1 MKIVIAGAGAV
12 GTHLAKLFTREKH
25 DITLIDSDESRMQSI
40 NANYDLLTL
49 ADDPMNISTLREAE
63 AGKADLF
70 ISVTPD
76 EAQNLSIS
84 MLAKQL
90 GAKQTVARVDNYEF
104 SIPRNVEL
112 LKGMGIDSVVYP
124 EMLAGEEICNS
135 IQRSWTRLWLPIKG
149 GALTL
154 VGVKVRKG
162 CRLLNIPLREA
173 SSPDS
178 PYHVVAIKRRGE
190 TLIPH
195 GDDCLMER
203 DVVYFMTTDPRAEY
217 IKEITEKSD
226 YPEVKTVFFLGGGHI
241 TERALALLPNHLQAK
256 VFESNPQKIVRLS
269 GIVDTKRIM
278 CINADGRSLDVLT
291 EEGIQHAQAFV
302 ATTSS
307 SATNVLTCLNA
318 RKLGVRKTIAM
329 IDNSNYMSMADNL
342 DIGTIIDKK
351 VLAAGK
357 IYQRILK
364 ADVTS
369 VKSLTI
375 ANADVAEFVVHKG
388 SKVTRHQIKDL
399 SLPSLITLGGMVRK
413 GKGVLISGST
423 QLQEG
428 DIVIAFCLE
437 GGIKKLEHF
446 FY

>member
-1 MKIVIAGAGAV
+1 MKIVIVGAGAV

-25 DITLIDSDESRMQSI
+25 DITLIDADENRMSSLVS
-40 NANYDLLTL
+40 NYDLLTF
-49 ADDPMNISTLREAE
+49 AADPMLISTLREAE
-63 AGKADLF
+63 ASKADLF
-70 ISVTPD
+70 VSVTPD
-76 EAQNLSIS
+76 ESQNLTIS
-84 MLAKQL
+84 MLAKRL

-104 SIPRNVEL
+104 AAPRNVEL
-112 LKGMGIDSVVYP
+112 LRSMGVDSVIYP

-173 SSPDS
+173 SQPDS
-178 PYHVVAIKRRGE
+178 PFHVVAIKRHGE

-195 GDDCLMER
+195 GDDCLLER

-217 IKEITEKSD
+217 VKEVTGKSD
-226 YPEVKTVFFLGGGHI
+226 YPEVKKVFFLGGGHV
-241 TERALALLPNHLQAK
+241 TERALALLPGHIQAK
-256 VFESNPQKIVRLS
+256 VFEVNPQKIERLS
-269 GIVDTKRIM
+269 SIVDDDRIM
-278 CINADGRSLDVLT
+278 CIAADGRSLDVLA
-291 EEGIQHAQAFV
+291 EEGIHNAQAFV

-307 SATNVLTCLNA
+307 SSTNVLTCLNA
-318 RKLGVRKTIAM
+318 RKFGVRKTIAM

-357 IYQRILK
+357 IYQRLLK
-364 ADVTS
+364 ADVEN

-375 ANADVAEFVVHKG
+375 ANADVAEFVVRKG
-388 SKVTRHQIKDL
+388 SKVTRHPVKDL
-399 SLPSLITLGGMVRK
+399 SLPGLVTLGGMVRK
-413 GKGVLISGST
+413 GVGVLISGST

-428 DIVIAFCLE
+428 DTVIAFCLE
-437 GGIKKLEHF
+437 GGMKKLEHF

>member
-1 MKIVIAGAGAV
+1 MKIVIAGAGQV
-12 GTHLAKLFTREKH
+12 GTHLAKLFTKEHH
-25 DITLIDSDESRMQSI
+25 DITLIDADESRMQGISS
-40 NANYDLLTL
+40 NYDLLTL
-49 ADDPMNISTLREAE
+49 PADPMLISTLREAE
-63 AGKADLF
+63 VGKADLF
-70 ISVTPD
+70 VSVTPD
-76 EAQNLSIS
+76 EAQNLAIAI
-84 MLAKQL
+84 LAKQL

-104 SIPRNVEL
+104 SFNRNAEL
-112 LKGMGIDSVVYP
+112 LKAVGVDSVVYP
-124 EMLAGEEICNS
+124 EMLAGEEISNS
-135 IQRSWTRLWLPIKG
+135 IQRSWTRLWLPIKS

-162 CRLLNIPLREA
+162 CRLLNVPLREA
-173 SSPDS
+173 SKPDS
-178 PYHVVAIKRRGE
+178 PFHVVAIKRRGE

-195 GDDCLMER
+195 GDDCIVER

-217 IKEITEKSD
+217 VKEISGKSD
-226 YPEVKTVFFLGGGHI
+226 YPDVHTVFFLGGGHI
-241 TERALALLPNHLQAK
+241 TERALATLPSHIKAK
-256 VFESNPQKIVRLS
+256 VFESNPQKIMRLS
-269 GIVDTKRIM
+269 GIVQNNNVM
-278 CINADGRSLDVLT
+278 YINADGRSLDVLT

-329 IDNSNYMSMADNL
+329 IDNSNYTGMADNL

-351 VLAAGK
+351 VVAAGK
-357 IYQRILK
+357 IYQRLLK

-388 SKVTRHQIKDL
+388 SKVTRHPVKDL
-399 SLPSLITLGGMVRK
+399 SLPSLVTLGGMVRK
-413 GKGVLISGST
+413 GKGVLISGAT

-437 GGIKKLEHF
+437 GGMKKLEHF
-446 FY
+446 FS